1 MSTSTLITLVVI
13 AVVLVLFVL
22 PLRMSWRSKGII
34 ALIALIAPS
43 KSYLYLVVGGDAFDP
58 HIPYNLTF
66 ILDLARTTAI
76 FLALLVLLRL
86 IINVGYRL
94 LHLNWHCELFPT
106 SSLFHAQLMVIASLL
121 LACYGTSCAYSTP
134 ELKRYEFT
142 LERLDP
148 RLEGMK
154 IIMLSDLHIS
164 TPTDASYIYQL
175 VERVNAS
182 KPDLILLNGDIVD
195 GTLAQRRPLTDLLFA
210 LKAKYG
216 VFITSGNHEYYSNY
230 PKWRQ
235 YFEQGGFISLDNK
248 VVALQDQAGKLLL
261 NLGGLTDPRAARYNL
276 PTPDVTGVV
285 QALDDRAPSLIMS
298 HRPQYAVDLALTAHQ
313 INAQRAQAAQKIA
326 AQNAAVHPAA
336 PQANAPADAPTEAKA
351 DVQAAETKAPATNFI
366 PKHVDLVLSG
376 HTHGGLAYGW
386 RELIAQANGGF
397 VSGHYQ
403 LNHTHLVVGNG
414 IMVWMGFPLRLG
426 VPNQIVELTL
436 HSKLPQGKM
445 PLPLSARLT
454 AAAELKYEAAQ
465 QARAAQKAKAQQD
478 ASKPA
483 AAARAQLTMPAA
495 QESVNPAAA
504 PLSPEHII
512 APHSD
517 DGIIDSFSL
526 AQSDEIKPSG
536 SVLHIPRELSN
547 LELILPMVDAETGAV
562 SSAITKLAVLPERIS
577 HDQLRRINAILA
589 EDPTRAAQPAQQE
602 ASSDEQESL
611 STDPKS
617 GVSVIVLKDAPL
629 KTQPTQQNTK
639 QAAPQAAANKPAAQ
653 GQAPA
658 QPTAQPAT
666 NQKAPAPQSA
676 APHPTEPEPAEPAP
690 TEPAPAER
698 GQLHLTAVAPNA
710 APQESP
716 VSARAVNAAQG
727 AVSAAD
733 VSAALSPEE
742 QADHMTALEDNAL
755 YNLGPVSA
763 ATSYTLELQTEY
775 AISLDPNNQARSDS
789 TVSDLL
795 STPDKDN
802 NEDANEGANPGTE
815 SAAAP

>member
-86 IINVGYRL
+86 IINVSYRL
-94 LHLNWHCELFPT
+94 LHLNWHCELLPT

-175 VERVNAS
+175 VERVNTS

-230 PKWRQ
+230 PEWRQ

-313 INAQRAQAAQKIA
+313 INAQRARAAQQATSDAAQAEVALANEQAAVSK
-326 AQNAAVHPAA
+326 VPASKASA
-336 PQANAPADAPTEAKA
+336 P
-351 DVQAAETKAPATNFI
+351 NFI

-445 PLPLSARLT
+445 PLPLSERLT
-454 AAAELKYEAAQ
+454 AAAELKYE
-465 QARAAQKAKAQQD
+465 AAQKAKAQQD

-483 AAARAQLTMPAA
+483 AGARAQLTMPAA
-495 QESVNPAAA
+495 QESVNPATAL
-504 PLSPEHII
+504 LSPEHII
-512 APHSD
+512 APHTD

-629 KTQPTQQNTK
+629 KTQPAKQTTK
-639 QAAPQAAANKPAAQ
+639 QAAPQAAASKPAAQ

-658 QPTAQPAT
+658 PAQPTAQTAT
-666 NQKAPAPQSA
+666 NQQAPAPQSA

-710 APQESP
+710 AQQESP
-716 VSARAVNAAQG
+716 VSARAINAAQG

-733 VSAALSPEE
+733 VNAALSSEE

-795 STPDKDN
+795 STPDKG
-802 NEDANEGANPGTE
+802 ANAGANPGAET
-815 SAAAP
+815 AAAP

>member
-76 FLALLVLLRL
+76 FLAFLVLLRL

-94 LHLNWHCELFPT
+94 LHLNWHCELLPT

-175 VERVNAS
+175 VERVNTS

-230 PKWRQ
+230 PEWRQ

-313 INAQRAQAAQKIA
+313 INAQRARAAQQATSDAAQAEVASANEQAAVSK
-326 AQNAAVHPAA
+326 VPASKASA
-336 PQANAPADAPTEAKA
+336 P
-351 DVQAAETKAPATNFI
+351 NFI

-465 QARAAQKAKAQQD
+465 QAKAAQKAKAQQD

-483 AAARAQLTMPAA
+483 AGARAQLTMPAA
-495 QESVNPAAA
+495 QESVNPATAL
-504 PLSPEHII
+504 LSPEHII

-629 KTQPTQQNTK
+629 KTQPAKQTTK
-639 QAAPQAAANKPAAQ
+639 QAAPQAAASKPAAQ

-658 QPTAQPAT
+658 PAQPTAQTAT
-666 NQKAPAPQSA
+666 NQQAPAPQSA

-710 APQESP
+710 AQQESP
-716 VSARAVNAAQG
+716 VSARAINAAQG

-733 VSAALSPEE
+733 VNAALSPEE

-795 STPDKDN
+795 STPDK
-802 NEDANEGANPGTE
+802 GANAGAET
-815 SAAAP
+815 AAAP

>member
-94 LHLNWHCELFPT
+94 LHLNWHCELLPT

-230 PKWRQ
+230 PEWRQ

-248 VVALQDQAGKLLL
+248 VVALQDQSGKLLL

-313 INAQRAQAAQKIA
+313 INAQRARAAQQATSDAAQAEVASANEQAAVSK
-326 AQNAAVHPAA
+326 VPASKASA
-336 PQANAPADAPTEAKA
+336 P
-351 DVQAAETKAPATNFI
+351 NFI

-445 PLPLSARLT
+445 PLPLSERLT
-454 AAAELKYEAAQ
+454 AAAELKYE
-465 QARAAQKAKAQQD
+465 AAQKAKAQQD

-483 AAARAQLTMPAA
+483 AGARAQLTMPAA
-495 QESVNPAAA
+495 QESVNPATAL
-504 PLSPEHII
+504 LSPEHII

-629 KTQPTQQNTK
+629 KTQPAKQTTK
-639 QAAPQAAANKPAAQ
+639 QAAPQAAASKPAAQ

-658 QPTAQPAT
+658 PAQPTAQTAT
-666 NQKAPAPQSA
+666 KQQAPAPQSA
-676 APHPTEPEPAEPAP
+676 APHPTEPEPAP

-710 APQESP
+710 AQQESP
-716 VSARAVNAAQG
+716 VSARAINAAQG

-733 VSAALSPEE
+733 VNAALSPEE

-795 STPDKDN
+795 STPDK
-802 NEDANEGANPGTE
+802 GANTGAET
-815 SAAAP
+815 AAAP

>member
-94 LHLNWHCELFPT
+94 LHLNWHCELLPT

-230 PKWRQ
+230 PEWRQ

-313 INAQRAQAAQKIA
+313 INAQRARAAQQATSDAAQAEVASANEQAAVSK
-326 AQNAAVHPAA
+326 VPASKASA
-336 PQANAPADAPTEAKA
+336 P
-351 DVQAAETKAPATNFI
+351 NFI

-445 PLPLSARLT
+445 PLPLSERLT
-454 AAAELKYEAAQ
+454 AAAELKYE
-465 QARAAQKAKAQQD
+465 AAQKAKAQQD

-483 AAARAQLTMPAA
+483 AGARAQLTMPAA
-495 QESVNPAAA
+495 QESVNPATAL
-504 PLSPEHII
+504 LSPEHII

-629 KTQPTQQNTK
+629 KTQPAKQTTK
-639 QAAPQAAANKPAAQ
+639 QAAPQAAASKPAAQ

-658 QPTAQPAT
+658 PAQPTAQTAT
-666 NQKAPAPQSA
+666 NQQAPAPQSA

-710 APQESP
+710 AQQESP
-716 VSARAVNAAQG
+716 VSARAINAAQG

-733 VSAALSPEE
+733 VNAALSPEE

-795 STPDKDN
+795 STPDKG
-802 NEDANEGANPGTE
+802 ANAGANPGAET
-815 SAAAP
+815 AAAP

>member
-13 AVVLVLFVL
+13 AVILVLFVL

-58 HIPYNLTF
+58 LIPYNLTF
-66 ILDLARTTAI
+66 IFDLARTTAI
-76 FLALLVLLRL
+76 FLAFLVLLRL

-94 LHLNWHCELFPT
+94 LHLNWHCELLPT
-106 SSLFHAQLMVIASLL
+106 SSLFHAQLMVIASFL

-230 PKWRQ
+230 PEWRQ

-313 INAQRAQAAQKIA
+313 INAQRAQAAAKIA

-336 PQANAPADAPTEAKA
+336 PQAAAQTESKA
-351 DVQAAETKAPATNFI
+351 DVQAAETKAPAPNFI

-445 PLPLSARLT
+445 PLPLSERLT
-454 AAAELKYEAAQ
+454 AAAELKYE
-465 QARAAQKAKAQQD
+465 AAQKAKAQQD

-483 AAARAQLTMPAA
+483 AGARAQLTMPAA
-495 QESVNPAAA
+495 QESVNPATAL
-504 PLSPEHII
+504 LSPEHII

-629 KTQPTQQNTK
+629 KTQPAKQTTK
-639 QAAPQAAANKPAAQ
+639 QAAPQAAASKPAAQ

-658 QPTAQPAT
+658 PAQPTAQTAT
-666 NQKAPAPQSA
+666 NQQAPAPQSA

-690 TEPAPAER
+690 TEPVPAER

-710 APQESP
+710 AQQESP
-716 VSARAVNAAQG
+716 VSARAINAAQG

-733 VSAALSPEE
+733 VNAALSPEA

-795 STPDKDN
+795 STPDKG
-802 NEDANEGANPGTE
+802 ANTGANPGAET
-815 SAAAP
+815 AAAP